1 MSVAVFSNRATAV
14 HVNAPSLGA
23 CNNSVFSTLT
33 SWYALPHAHLDAVYT
48 ASASG
53 VTHRPGQVNRSLY
66 SPTLIV
72 SPAAA
77 YAVVPT
83 DGACLPSP
91 RPSGSPTH
99 GTGTL
104 LQPLCRPR
112 RTPQSVRQQG
122 TSSREKGGSDST
134 QQNRHPPDNLSSH
147 LIICPWGSRVCPWT
161 RGSAPGGRGFEEE
174 EEYKTCQKPG
184 DILFSRY
191 S

>member
-1 MSVAVFSNRATAV
+1 MRWPSFSGGGRFCGYSAGWAAFSRGYGWCALAVSVAVFSNRATAV

-83 DGACLPSP
+83 DGACLPRHVP
-91 RPSGSPTH
+91 VEAPPTAQELCYSLSV
-99 GTGTL
+99 GRDAL
-104 LQPLCRPR
+104 LRAY
-112 RTPQSVRQQG
+112 V
-122 TSSREKGGSDST
+122 SRALVVGKRGVLT
-134 QQNRHPPDNLSSH
+134 QHNKIATH
-147 LIICPWGSRVCPWT
+147 LIICPPT
-161 RGSAPGGRGFEEE
+161 
-174 EEYKTCQKPG
+174 
-184 DILFSRY
+184 
-191 S
+191 